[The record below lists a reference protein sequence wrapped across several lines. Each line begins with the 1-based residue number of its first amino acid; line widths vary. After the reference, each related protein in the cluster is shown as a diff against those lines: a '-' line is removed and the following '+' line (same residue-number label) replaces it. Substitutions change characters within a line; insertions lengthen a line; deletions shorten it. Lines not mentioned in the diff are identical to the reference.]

1 MQQYSFQHSY
11 FNTYYYSNI
20 ISNILDA
27 DFEVLGFIDSFFND
41 EEAIHHLA
49 RPFEKESALHAFIFH
64 IIHNFFEED
73 MCNYDEKNF
82 RSSLY
87 ADIVLKQF
95 GITNYSLEEV
105 IGERKPL
112 QYSDVEE
119 YHDELRLIGMLE
131 ELCQKITNEVF
142 YLLFNNRDVLLRY
155 NALIARHM
163 DFESNKTI
171 EDTDVLKHFN
181 NKGYL
186 RRVRIPEWCKR
197 AVFFRDRGKC
207 CLCLK
212 DLSGL
217 VSPATDRHYDHIVP
231 LAQGGLNDVSNL
243 QLLCSTCNLKK
254 NKIHIITSDYYES
267 WY

>member
-1 MQQYSFQHSY
+1 MNQYSFRHNY

-41 EEAIHHLA
+41 EHAIHHLA

-64 IIHNFFEED
+64 VIHNFFDED
-73 MCNYDEKNF
+73 MCSYDERNF
-82 RSSLY
+82 QSSLY

-95 GITNYSLEEV
+95 GINDYSLEDV

-112 QYSDVEE
+112 LYSDVEE
-119 YHDELRLIGMLE
+119 YHDELRLSGTLE
-131 ELCQKITNEVF
+131 ELFHKITNEVF

-155 NALIARHM
+155 NRMVAQHM
-163 DFESNKTI
+163 DFEYNKTI
-171 EDTDVLKHFN
+171 EDPDIRKYFN
-181 NKGYL
+181 NTGFL
-186 RRVRIPEWCKR
+186 RRVRIPEWIKR

-217 VSPATDRHYDHIVP
+217 LTPATDCHYDHIVP
-231 LAQGGLNDVSNL
+231 LAQGGLNDVTNL
-243 QLLCSTCNLKK
+243 QLLCSSCNLKK
-254 NKIHIITSDYYES
+254 NKHYIATSDYYEA

>member
-1 MQQYSFQHSY
+1 MKQYSFQHNY

-20 ISNILDA
+20 ISNILNA

-82 RSSLY
+82 HSSLY

-119 YHDELRLIGMLE
+119 YHDELRLIGILE
-131 ELCQKITNEVF
+131 ELYQKITNEIF

-155 NALIARHM
+155 NSMVAQQM

-171 EDTDVLKHFN
+171 EDDYVRRYFN
-181 NKGYL
+181 KKGYL
-186 RRVRIPEWCKR
+186 RTVRVPEWCKR
-197 AVFFRDRGKC
+197 SVFFRDRGKC

-217 VSPATDRHYDHIVP
+217 LSPATDRHYDHIVP
-231 LAQGGLNDVSNL
+231 LVQGGLNDVSNL
-243 QLLCSTCNLKK
+243 QLLCSICNLKK